1 MIFGKPNIRKKNG
14 AYQAILPYKITEHM
28 PWKQRSKQGFKTKI
42 EANNWIPVAIKEL
55 EETHS
60 VKPSS
65 YKDHTVEELIELY
78 LSVQE
83 ERVRPSTLYSTRIQ
97 LKGLEPVYKRK
108 AVDLT
113 PFDMSFIDKI
123 DKPPTRSVVISKA
136 NALFNFCINE
146 LEIPMRNPCRKLKR
160 NYVVPRDKFTI
171 SLEEYEKQ
179 VKPMLHTGFLKTLSS
194 LQIKTGVRVGEGLG
208 LTIDCISPTHIKID
222 KQWNILTKKL
232 TETKNSRHRII
243 PITKELHKEIMDY
256 TNFNPLTIDGRI
268 FSKSYDSYARAL
280 KRRLGKK
287 YPKLSSH
294 TFRHSYAT
302 HLVSRGVDFK
312 TVAELLGDTV
322 EMVMKTYAQRD
333 EETIEK
339 VRELF

>member
-83 ERVRPSTLYSTRIQ
+83 ERVRPSTLNSIRIQ
-97 LKGLEPVYKRK
+97 LKRLKPIYKRK
-108 AVDLT
+108 AIDLT

-123 DKPPTRSVVISKA
+123 DKVPTRTEAISRA
-136 NALFNFCINE
+136 RALFNFCINE
-146 LEIPMRNPCRKLKR
+146 LEIPMRNPCRKLKKT
-160 NYVVPRDKFTI
+160 YVPPRDKFTI
-171 SLEEYEKQ
+171 SFVEYNTII
-179 VKPMLHTGFLKTLSS
+179 KPMLDTDFLKTLSS
-194 LQIKTGVRVGEGLG
+194 VQIQTGARAGEALG
-208 LTIDCISPTHIKID
+208 ITTDCLTPTHININ
-222 KQWNILTKKL
+222 KQWKSRLKCFAD
-232 TETKNSRHRII
+232 TKNGRHREV
-243 PITKELHKEIMDY
+243 PITNELYVEIMEY
-256 TNFNPLTIDGRI
+256 VNSRPINIDGRI
-268 FSKSYDSYARAL
+268 FNKNYSPYNDGL
-280 KRRLGKK
+280 KRCLGKK
-287 YPKLSSH
+287 YPDLTTH

-312 TVAELLGDTV
+312 TVAELLGDSV

-333 EETIEK
+333 EETIEN